1 MALQVAL
8 QALKDHYHGNSDSDA
23 NYFNLDPNMTGYR
36 TSVRSYSLP
45 YGMKNDMP
53 KVVKLASIT
62 EIHRLL
68 GIPGPLHPL
77 ITLLDTREER
87 VNLSRLPVSYVT
99 TLYKIS
105 FISKLGGKFRYGQS
119 YYDFDEGSMVFTA
132 PNQIVGST
140 KIYKGNEGYSLIFH
154 QDFLQGYPL
163 AAKIKQYRFFSYASN
178 EALHLS
184 EQERRTVSTIFTI
197 IQEELNSRIDD
208 FSHEVVIMQIELLL
222 SYAKRFYKR
231 QFLTRHAAD
240 NDFLVKFEKILNGF
254 FENKRAAD
262 HGLPTVQYLADQLNY
277 TPDYLSDLLRSL
289 TGLNA
294 QQHIHERL
302 IEKSKE
308 LLSTTTL
315 TISEVAFSLG
325 FEHPQSFSR
334 LFKIKTKLSPVQF
347 RSSLN

>member
-1 MALQVAL
+1 M
-8 QALKDHYHGNSDSDA
+8 
-23 NYFNLDPNMTGYR
+23 R
-36 TSVRSYSLP
+36 T
-45 YGMKNDMP
+45 DTP
-53 KVVKLASIT
+53 KITKLESIT
-62 EIHRLL
+62 DIHRIL
-68 GIPGPLHPL
+68 GIPGPAHPL

-87 VNLSRLPVSYVT
+87 INLSRLPVSYVT

-105 FISKLGGKFRYGQS
+105 FVSKLGGQFRYGQG

-140 KIYKGNEGYSLIFH
+140 AIYKGNEGYSLIFH

-163 AAKIKQYRFFSYASN
+163 AAKIKQYGFFSYASN

-184 EQERRTVSTIFTI
+184 EQERTTVSSIFTI
-197 IQEELNSRIDD
+197 IQEELNSRLDD
-208 FSHEVVIMQIELLL
+208 FSHEVVIAQIELLL

-231 QFLTRHAAD
+231 QFLTRQAAN
-240 NDFLVKFEKILNGF
+240 NDLLQEFEKLLNTYFKDG
-254 FENKRAAD
+254 ELLN
-262 HGLPTVQYLADQLNY
+262 HGLSTVQHLAEQLNY
-277 TPDYLSDLLRSL
+277 TPNYLSDMLRSL

-294 QQHIHERL
+294 QQHIHKRL
-302 IEKSKE
+302 IERSKE
-308 LLSTTTL
+308 LLSTTNL
-315 TISEVAFSLG
+315 TISEVAFQLG